1 MFVQLQLAAQQS
13 GGQHLQHRQLIARG
27 GTEATMGQS
36 TGASGG
42 FSSGHHPRAP
52 TPHHHH
58 SHLHSR
64 PHPNQSQ
71 AHPVPFPSTSTAAF
85 PPAPSQQ
92 PSPPMYQSSSSAP
105 SSHCSTPPP
114 APRPSQLPGSLFSRS
129 HHPSPGRPSPASE
142 PQSTPT
148 AAPCPEVRPPPINQ
162 PTYCFITLYYS
173 VHTILT
179 QRRARTQHTPLLPRQ
194 RPGEMKG

>member
-27 GTEATMGQS
+27 GTEGTMGQA

-58 SHLHSR
+58 SHPHSR

-85 PPAPSQQ
+85 PPAPSHQ
-92 PSPPMYQSSSSAP
+92 PSPPMYPSSPSLS
-105 SSHCSTPPP
+105 SSHCNTPP
-114 APRPSQLPGSLFSRS
+114 APRPSQLPGSMYNRS
-129 HHPSPGRPSPASE
+129 HQPFPGRPSPSPGSA

-148 AAPCPEVRPPPINQ
+148 AVPCPEVRPLPTNQ
-162 PTYCFITLYYS
+162 PTTAFLMLYYS
-173 VHTILT
+173 QRTTVT
-179 QRRARTQHTPLLPRQ
+179 QTRARTQQER
-194 RPGEMKG
+194 